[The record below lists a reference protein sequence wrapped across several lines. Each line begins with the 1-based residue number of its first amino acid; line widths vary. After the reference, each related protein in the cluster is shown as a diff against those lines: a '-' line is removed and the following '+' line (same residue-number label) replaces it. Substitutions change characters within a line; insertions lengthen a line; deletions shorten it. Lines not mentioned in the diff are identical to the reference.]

1 MGGESPSGGGGSRG
15 PVGVTY
21 SGNKISKKTRK
32 GRQAQGG
39 REVDALSQPM
49 AGSGSSNPF
58 SVGPS
63 TNYTSSERESGVGFR
78 TDETGDRY
86 AVRIDRDTGKTP
98 SYANTGTPSTGD
110 RVNYQKALEVERRF
124 NAGQTMTDSE
134 LDALFGPEDGDSNQ
148 TSSKRK
154 SASRRQAGS
163 GPSAAA
169 RRLLSQGQMGQ
180 KTRQFY

>member
-1 MGGESPSGGGGSRG
+1 MGGESPSGGGGSSG

-39 REVDALSQPM
+39 REVDVLSQPM

-124 NAGQTMTDSE
+124 NAGQTMTDLE
-134 LDALFGPEDGDSNQ
+134 LDALFNPEDGDSNQ
-148 TSSKRK
+148 TSKRK
-154 SASRRQAGS
+154 RDSRRQAAS

-169 RRLLSQGQMGQ
+169 RRLLAQGQMGQ